1 MSDSVQPHR
10 WQPTKLSS
18 LGFSR
23 QEQWVAISFS
33 NAWKWKVKMKS
44 LSRVWLLATPWTA
57 AYQAPPSMRFSRQED
72 WSGVPLPSPKVYLVS
87 TRSSR
92 SRLNMLNLSRQIIL
106 PNILS
111 FVEAFV
117 QFSSV
122 VQSCPT
128 LCNPMDFSM
137 PGFPVHHQLPELT
150 QTHVHWVGNAI
161 QPSYLLLSLFLPH
174 SVFPSIRV
182 FANESALLIT
192 WPKY

>member
-1 MSDSVQPHR
+1 MFDSLQLHGLQPVRLLCPWDFPGRNTGVGCHFLLQCMKVKSEVKSLSHVQPSVTP
-10 WQPTKLSS
+10 WTAVFQAPLSM
-18 LGFSR
+18 GFSR
-23 QEQWVAISFS
+23 QE
-33 NAWKWKVKMKS
+33 
-44 LSRVWLLATPWTA
+44 
-57 AYQAPPSMRFSRQED
+57 Y

-150 QTHVHWVGNAI
+150 QTYVH
-161 QPSYLLLSLFLPH
+161 
-174 SVFPSIRV
+174 
-182 FANESALLIT
+182 
-192 WPKY
+192 